1 MPFATWLDILI
12 ELFFSISQIFL
23 YSIVPIYGLFAT
35 FIKMERTGLYF

>member
-23 YSIVPIYGLFAT
+23 YSIVPIYCLFAT
-35 FIKMERTGLYF
+35 FVKMERTGLYF